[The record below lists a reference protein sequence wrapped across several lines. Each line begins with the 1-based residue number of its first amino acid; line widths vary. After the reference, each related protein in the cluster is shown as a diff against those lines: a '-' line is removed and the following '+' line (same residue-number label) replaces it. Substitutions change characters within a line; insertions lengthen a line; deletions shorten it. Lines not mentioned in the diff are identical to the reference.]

1 MSFVFFKY
9 SAYEMHNAL
18 CDKTSICTCSFKNN
32 IKLMTNINYFSSDYE
47 LLSWT
52 VFMLFYFSLL
62 LKPYLNVFEIG
73 CFIRKNPNY
82 YVGFYFCRHWN
93 GSECILYNTT
103 CNLLLSLRLLSV
115 LKKQGFYLVVNNYDI
130 ISLNMYILKSFKL

>member
-9 SAYEMHNAL
+9 SAFEMHNAL
-18 CDKTSICTCSFKNN
+18 CDKTSVCTCSFKNN

-73 CFIRKNPNY
+73 CFIRKKPNY
-82 YVGFYFCRHWN
+82 YVGFHFCRHWN

-115 LKKQGFYLVVNNYDI
+115 LKKQGFYLVVN
-130 ISLNMYILKSFKL
+130 MYILKSFKL